1 MVKTLIVLAA
11 LLLTGTLVMP
21 TVSLAAQFA

>member
-21 TVSLAAQFA
+21 TVSLAAQLA